1 MTAGARRLVYSRRS
15 GAWPG
20 LNDRGRARV
29 GFAGAKMMLKVLS
42 TLDGLDSALSGSSG
56 RPLLLLKH
64 SLTCGTSAY
73 AHEEFEDFLSEP
85 GPLVDACVVHVQPG
99 RAVSNAIAERFGIR
113 HESPQ
118 LLLISNGQVVWHA
131 SHHRITRREIAA
143 ALARCVPAPPRRP

>member
-1 MTAGARRLVYSRRS
+1 M
-15 GAWPG
+15 PM
-20 LNDRGRARV
+20 
-29 GFAGAKMMLKVLS
+29 KMLS

-73 AHEEFEDFLSEP
+73 AHEELEDFLSEP
-85 GPLVDACVVHVQPG
+85 GHAVDACVVHVQPG

-143 ALARCVPAPPRRP
+143 ALDRHAAAPSDRP

>member
-1 MTAGARRLVYSRRS
+1 VARGPAWKNGHRALV
-15 GAWPG
+15 
-20 LNDRGRARV
+20 L
-29 GFAGAKMMLKVLS
+29 FAEAKMKLTVLS
-42 TLDGLDSALSGSSG
+42 TLDGLESALSGSGG

-73 AHEEFEDFLSEP
+73 AHEEVEDFLSEP
-85 GPLVDACVVHVQPG
+85 GLPVDACVVHVQTG

-118 LLLISNGQVVWHA
+118 LLLIANGQVVWQA

-143 ALARCVPAPPRRP
+143 ALKRHVAAPPGHP

>member
-1 MTAGARRLVYSRRS
+1 
-15 GAWPG
+15 
-20 LNDRGRARV
+20 
-29 GFAGAKMMLKVLS
+29 MLTVLS
-42 TLDGLDSALSGSSG
+42 TLEDLDTAIAGSAS
-56 RPLLLLKH
+56 RPLLMLKH

-73 AHEEFEDFLSEP
+73 AHEEFEEVLSEP
-85 GPLVDACVVHVQPG
+85 GPPVDACVVHVQPG

-143 ALARCVPAPPRRP
+143 ALARYVAAPPGLP

>member
-1 MTAGARRLVYSRRS
+1 MKLT
-15 GAWPG
+15 
-20 LNDRGRARV
+20 
-29 GFAGAKMMLKVLS
+29 VLS

-85 GPLVDACVVHVQPG
+85 GLQVDACVVHVQTG
-99 RAVSNAIAERFGIR
+99 RAISDAIAERFGIR

-118 LLLISNGQVVWHA
+118 LLLISNEQLVWHA
-131 SHHRITRREIAA
+131 SHYRIRRRDIAA
-143 ALARCVPAPPRRP
+143 ALDRHVAGLPGRP

>member
-1 MTAGARRLVYSRRS
+1 MKLT
-15 GAWPG
+15 
-20 LNDRGRARV
+20 
-29 GFAGAKMMLKVLS
+29 VLS
-42 TLDGLDSALSGSSG
+42 TLDGLESALSGSSG

-73 AHEEFEDFLSEP
+73 AHEEFEDFLAEP
-85 GPLVDACVVHVQPG
+85 GPPVDACVVHVQSG

-143 ALARCVPAPPRRP
+143 ALARCAAAPPPRP